1 MQTMDQQFS
10 NAYQRVLDKFSS
22 QQCVVLDGG
31 IGTELQ
37 RQGVRDFRL
46 SDTSHWGFDAIAHV
60 PHAVANVH
68 KRYVDAGCDVVTT
81 DTYAILGAPE
91 NASGYP
97 NQGKRPTHWMDMARK
112 GVLLARDA
120 IESSDKMDQC
130 AVAFSIGGDI
140 VTDQQLGTVRLLLRV
155 FEDIRPDLV
164 LFETLSMM
172 TDNRTNAAIEMLVES
187 GIPVWLSFRRC
198 RHGVCGIY
206 GQLWGGPEGDYFGRL
221 AQDLEQMGAAAILI
235 NCLPVEMVSGTIPW
249 LRDFTDL
256 PLGAYPNLGRY
267 LDPHWKFDDSISP
280 RDYADIALIW
290 RAEGAQVLGG
300 CCGVG
305 PDHIQALSQAL
316 AGTKPN
322 APVGEGRRDLSDAV
336 RQRVERLYE
345 PAEGV
350 EEETWTDEQDRI
362 VYPLPL
368 PELVCDPDVFVPTQ
382 GSYLLWKMLFN
393 TGAGRGKRC
402 LDVGCGAGILTV
414 QLAINGAQDV
424 TAIDIQKEAVANT
437 LTNAFRNGVS
447 DRVHGEVVDLYAFE
461 TEKRYDVVVASL
473 YQMPT
478 DPAGNLS
485 GHRPVDYWGRNLFD
499 HLIGQLPHML
509 EDDGV
514 AYLMQI
520 SLLGQAQTDQLLRTA
535 GLESR
540 VIDFNLYNLGPLFL
554 ENIEQIG
561 RVEQSSDAYH
571 FTLQDQHVMVMYLLE
586 VRPRRVE

>member
-1 MQTMDQQFS
+1 MESKVKAVYQT
-10 NAYQRVLDKFSS
+10 VLDKFAD

-46 SDTSHWGFDAIAHV
+46 SDTSHWGFDAIAHA
-60 PHAVANVH
+60 PEAVANVH

-81 DTYAILGAPE
+81 NTYAILGAPDT
-91 NASGYP
+91 ASP
-97 NQGKRPTHWMDMARK
+97 SQHKRPSHWMDMARQA
-112 GVLLARDA
+112 VLLARDA
-120 IESSDKMDQC
+120 IAACDNEQDC
-130 AVAFSIGGDI
+130 AVAFSVGGDI
-140 VTDQQLGTVRLLLRV
+140 ITEQQLGTVRLLLRV
-155 FEDIRPDLV
+155 FEDTPPDLV
-164 LFETLSMM
+164 LFETLSMV
-172 TDNRTNAAIEMLVES
+172 TDNRTKRAIEMLVES

-221 AQDLEQMGAAAILI
+221 AQELEEMGAAAILI

-267 LDPHWKFDDSISP
+267 LDPHWKFDDSVTP
-280 RDYADIALIW
+280 GDYADTALIW
-290 RAEGAQVLGG
+290 RAEGAQILGG

-305 PDHIQALSQAL
+305 PDHIQTLAQAL

-322 APVGEGRRDLSDAV
+322 APVGEGQQAAAGTSRQGVQHVYESTQEVDA
-336 RQRVERLYE
+336 
-345 PAEGV
+345 
-350 EEETWTDEQDRI
+350 WTDEQQRALF
-362 VYPLPL
+362 PLGL
-368 PELVCDPDVFVPTQ
+368 PELVCDPEVFVPTQ
-382 GSYLLWKMLFN
+382 GSYLLWKMLFSSV
-393 TGAGRGKRC
+393 AGRGQRC
-402 LDVGCGAGILTV
+402 LDVGCGTGLLTV
-414 QLAINGAQDV
+414 QLALNGAAHV

-437 LTNAFRNGVS
+437 LTNAFRNGVAN
-447 DRVHGEVVDLYAFE
+447 RVHGDVVDLYAFE
-461 TEKRYDVVVASL
+461 AETRYDVIVASL

-478 DPAGNLS
+478 DPTAELS
-485 GHRPVDYWGRNLFD
+485 GHRQVDYWGRNLLD
-499 HLIGQLPHML
+499 HLIGVLPNML

-520 SLLGQAQTDQLLRTA
+520 SLLSQEQTAARFRDA

-540 VIDFNLYNLGPLFL
+540 VVDFNLYNFSPVFL
-554 ENIEQIG
+554 ENIEQIQ
-561 RVEQSSDAYH
+561 RVEESSDAYH

-586 VRPRRVE
+586 VRRQSGD